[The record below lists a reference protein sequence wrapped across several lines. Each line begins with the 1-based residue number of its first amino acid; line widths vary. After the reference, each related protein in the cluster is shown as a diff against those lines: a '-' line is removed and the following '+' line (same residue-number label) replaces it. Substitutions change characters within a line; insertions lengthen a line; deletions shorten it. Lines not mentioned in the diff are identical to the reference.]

1 MKKIFTTLF
10 AVTALVLG
18 IQAQTVKNLK
28 IHFADG
34 TTKSHKVTA
43 VDSIT
48 FEDAVDYSDLTF
60 DIQVSNVTS
69 TSATTS
75 VTASRADAFYYDNV
89 VLAAYIPQ
97 FGSAEAVAQALLE
110 SILSEWEEYKD
121 YYPDNTFAD
130 MYLYP
135 GSEVDTYTYSTLD
148 PETEYVSIAFGV
160 DPVTLEVVGTV
171 AAKTFTTE
179 AAAPVEES
187 DLTISFTEADGFL
200 HITPSNDTE
209 TYFWGDFDKA
219 DVDEMGAEALVLD
232 YITFLADLGYW
243 DETSLTSGAKEVDI
257 MDWFGYYNEPG
268 TWVVCAVGCDALGRL
283 TTEVFTYEITLTE
296 EDLAGGAA
304 RVKAK
309 VRQAIRYQQRQGTLK
324 HKEVKLQAKKVAL
337 KK

>member
-10 AVTALVLG
+10 ATAALVLG
-18 IQAQTVKNLK
+18 VQAQTVKNLK

-34 TTKSHKVTA
+34 TTKSHKVTV

-60 DIQVSNVTS
+60 DIQVSNVTA

-75 VTASRADAFYYDNV
+75 VTASRADALYYDNV
-89 VLAAYIPQ
+89 VLASYLEPTSL
-97 FGSAEAVAQALLE
+97 GSAEAVAQALLE
-110 SILSEWEEYKD
+110 SILSEWEAYKE
-121 YYPDNTFAD
+121 YYPDLTFAD
-130 MYLYP
+130 AYLYA
-135 GSEVDTYTYSTLD
+135 GSKVDTYTYTTLD

-160 DPVTLEVVGTV
+160 DPITLEIVGTV

-187 DLTISFTEADGFL
+187 DLTISFTETDGIL

-209 TYFWGDFDKA
+209 TYYWGEFDKE
-219 DVDEMGAEALVLD
+219 DVEEFGAEALVKD
-232 YITFLADLGYW
+232 YIEFMVGLGYW
-243 DETSLTSGAKEVDI
+243 DEESLTSGADEVDI
-257 MDWFGYYNEPG
+257 MDWFGYYEKPG
-268 TWVVCAVGCDALGRL
+268 TWIVCAAGCDALGRL
-283 TTEVFTYEITLTE
+283 TTEVFTYEVTLTE
-296 EDLAGGAA
+296 EDFAGGAA

-309 VRQAIRYQQRQGTLK
+309 VRQAIKDQQRQGTLK
-324 HKEVKLQAKKVAL
+324 QVKLQAKKVAL